1 MKREKS
7 NIDHFND
14 QASIYVKEVKILY
27 NEVMAKRKSNY
38 FSLIGFVAISLVIFV
53 LTFVLFDQ
61 AQIIENAPGYYIQ
74 PFSVIL
80 TGFVTVIVV
89 SLISTVAIFLTP
101 KFRVSTITVCII
113 VALFVLLTGVI
124 INIALIPTEQEV
136 MIKTLE
142 GTYEALTLTHTST
155 DKIIAILIS
164 IASFAFVFF
173 IILILPN
180 QKKFK
185 RLVSIF
191 AWLIIIGGTA
201 ALAYSLIFEFSLYLN
216 IIKYGFNNK
225 VPQSFVGN
233 RNPFASLMLTSMLLL
248 LFFYYLNPHKKRR
261 YLYIALTFPFIV
273 AIHFTFSKTNTL
285 LAYLLVFFLFYRHL
299 YTLIKR
305 SLPRFFIELI
315 LSTALI
321 VTFFVFRL
329 HPSVSTTIVAR
340 VLRNLF
346 PEQIFKIGKSTMNA
360 RFNLWRQA
368 YSLIVASPQA
378 HIFGSGLYISR
389 KFFFQRMELTRASG
403 GVVGF
408 GDYHNGFVE
417 VWHTFGFV
425 GLFVYLLIV
434 VLILVILAR
443 RLKTNYHLA
452 FYALISL
459 IVFLLRSQTESFVM
473 ISIKTEG
480 IIASMTFVFP
490 FLLLMT
496 ESHEHGFSPELN
508 TKKVS
513 DR

>member
-1 MKREKS
+1 MT
-7 NIDHFND
+7 
-14 QASIYVKEVKILY
+14 
-27 NEVMAKRKSNY
+27 KRKTNY
-38 FSLIGFVAISLVIFV
+38 YSLIGFVAISLLIFV
-53 LTFVLFDQ
+53 LTFVLLDQ

-80 TGFVTVIVV
+80 TGFVTVIIV

-113 VALFVLLTGVI
+113 VALFVLLLGVT
-124 INIALIPTEQEV
+124 INIALIPTEQQV

-142 GTYEALTLTHTST
+142 GTYEALTLTHTLT
-155 DKIIAILIS
+155 DKFTAVLIS
-164 IASFAFVFF
+164 IASFAFIVF
-173 IILILPN
+173 IILVLPN
-180 QKKFK
+180 QKKFR

-201 ALAYSLIFEFSLYLN
+201 ALAYSLIFEFSLYVDTL
-216 IIKYGFNNK
+216 KHGFNNQ
-225 VPQSFVGN
+225 VPNSFVGN

-248 LFFYYLNPHKKRR
+248 LFFYYLNPNKKRR

-321 VTFFVFRL
+321 VTFLVFRL
-329 HPSVSTTIVAR
+329 HPEVSTTLVAR

-346 PEQIFKIGKSTMNA
+346 PEQIFKVGKNTMNA

-368 YSLIVASPQA
+368 YSLIIASPQA

-389 KFFFQRMELTRASG
+389 KFYFQRIELTRVGSG
-403 GVVGF
+403 ATGF

-417 VWHTFGFV
+417 VWHTFGTV
-425 GLFVYLLIV
+425 GLFVYLLIIA
-434 VLILVILAR
+434 LILFILAR

-473 ISIKTEG
+473 LSIKTEG
-480 IIASMTFVFP
+480 IIASMTFVLP
-490 FLLLMT
+490 FLLLMK
-496 ESHEHGFSPELN
+496 ESHKHGFSPELN
-508 TKKVS
+508 TKKAS
-513 DR
+513 GC